1 MQPKDDCCDSYTMA
15 LSRKLT
21 ADKQEASRFWRMCDR
36 ASSVSLNCLAL
47 CAGST
52 VTFFIVACL
61 ISGWAISAAWVSGMQ
76 IWQISMQDVSSIGC
90 YLWDITLL
98 FAQQQ
103 DNRELSRQIS
113 LLQVSGEKKAR
124 LLRTLAKGKTSPD
137 RMPAMY
143 HAIRLE
149 PDANDPAIGY
159 KTLPVKSWYDRCA
172 DKASEIAGSP
182 VIQAIYWGGI
192 IAWLALGPKLGF
204 GNEWQLDVNTATAVE
219 LMIMTTFLQN
229 TKRRHRLYMH
239 RCSAML
245 ATIDQE
251 LEERLVTAT
260 HDCQDI
266 QPECFKVAEPAEQL
280 LPGFR
285 NWWSRNLGI
294 FVIVDGYANFIG
306 SIGGIVLSIVLL
318 AVWLVIGSVMGYS
331 NDNWWL
337 IIGTY
342 TGLAGFIDA
351 FVLRNCMKRQN
362 AVILDHCDKLDVI
375 DAEMA
380 AILNVPQVATPASIR
395 PSFFGR
401 ISRSV
406 GRWAA
411 HIFSVC
417 LAVVVVIALLIV
429 ASCMGWSTT
438 AQLLCNTPTMII
450 EGGMLLVLMM
460 AHMASHQYMRARLQ
474 TFLQRRLAFQ
484 AAFDRRQINLESLPM
499 PKDMK
504 EEGLE
509 SSA

>member
-1 MQPKDDCCDSYTMA
+1 MA
-15 LSRKLT
+15 LSRKFH
-21 ADKQEASRFWRMCDR
+21 ADRQEASHFWRMCDR
-36 ASSVSLNCLAL
+36 ASSVSLNYLAL

-61 ISGWAISAAWVSGMQ
+61 VSGWAISAAWVSGMQ

-103 DNRELSRQIS
+103 DNRELACQIS
-113 LLQVSGEKKAR
+113 LLQTSGEKKAC
-124 LLRTLAKGKTSPD
+124 LLRKLPKGRISPD
-137 RMPAMY
+137 RMPAVY

-149 PDANDPAIGY
+149 ADANDPAIGY
-159 KTLPVKSWYDRCA
+159 KTLPAKSWSDRCA
-172 DKASEIAGSP
+172 DQASEIAGSP
-182 VIQAIYWGGI
+182 IIQAIYWGGI

-251 LEERLVTAT
+251 LEERLVSAT
-260 HDCQDI
+260 NDCQNI
-266 QPECFKVAEPAEQL
+266 QPECLTVTEPAEQL
-280 LPGFR
+280 QAGFR
-285 NWWSRNLGI
+285 GWWSRNLGV

-318 AVWLVIGSVMGYS
+318 AVWLVIGSIMGYS

-375 DAEMA
+375 DAEFA
-380 AILNVPQVATPASIR
+380 AILNLPQVATPVFVR

-406 GRWAA
+406 GQWAA
-411 HIFSVC
+411 HIFSVF

-438 AQLLCNTPTMII
+438 AQLLCNTPTMIV

-484 AAFDRRQINLESLPM
+484 AAFDQRQINLHSLPM

-504 EEGLE
+504 EERLE